1 MAARYVLHVD
11 LDEFIAAVEVLR
23 RPELTGRPV
32 VVGGTG
38 DPSLRGVVAT
48 ASYAARAF
56 GVRSGIPLRTALR
69 RCPDAVF
76 LPSDPPAYFAASDQV
91 MTVLRESGAIVEV
104 YGWDEAFLEIHDDDP
119 ESFALALQ
127 NAVWTRTRLS
137 CSVGIGDNKLRAKL
151 ASGFASPAMVY
162 RLTRENWR
170 EVMDSRPPGDL
181 WGIGPKTARKL
192 AGRLGIRTVYDL
204 AVADPDALAAE
215 FGPTI
220 GPWLGRIGRGVDP
233 SPVSADPWVARSHSR
248 EETFQRDVGDPAE
261 LREHVARL
269 TAEVLAGL
277 SDGRP
282 GFRADL
288 RPIERIAVKVRFVPF
303 DTHTQSVLLA
313 APTRD
318 LGALTEAAL
327 AALAKFTLTRKVR
340 LLGVRADFAAAPSP
354 EVR

>member
-1 MAARYVLHVD
+1 VAARYVLHVD

-56 GVRSGIPLRTALR
+56 GVRSGLPLRTALR
-69 RCPDAVF
+69 RCPEAVF
-76 LPSDPPAYFAASDQV
+76 LPSDQPAYFAASAQV
-91 MTVLRESGAIVEV
+91 MEVLRESGATVEV
-104 YGWDEAFLEIHDDDP
+104 YGWDEAFLEINDDDP

-127 NAVWTRTRLS
+127 DAIWARTRLS

-151 ASGFASPAMVY
+151 ASGFATPAMVY
-162 RLTRENWR
+162 RLTRDNWR
-170 EVMDSRPPGDL
+170 EVMDARPTGDL

-192 AGRLGIRTVYDL
+192 AERLRIRTVYEL
-204 AVADPDALAAE
+204 AVADPDGLAAV

-248 EETFQRDVGDPAE
+248 EETFQHDVGDPAE
-261 LREHVARL
+261 LREHVVRL

-277 SDGRP
+277 EGSGARSA
-282 GFRADL
+282 ADL
-288 RPIERIAVKVRFVPF
+288 RPLVRIAVKVRFVPF
-303 DTHTQSVLLA
+303 DTHTHSVPLA
-313 APTRD
+313 EPTRD

-327 AALAKFTLTRKVR
+327 AAFAKFGLTRKVR
-340 LLGVRADFAAAPSP
+340 LLGVRADFETPP
-354 EVR
+354 PP